1 MKRITIVSLALCLS
15 FVIAGCATNQQ
26 QPSSESKDD
35 VTVTTETKTSEEAT
49 GEGTKASHQVT
60 VETVTLLS
68 ISDGFSELTSVVPKL
83 IVDGKEAT
91 EINASLSD
99 YLQKTY
105 PMEKN
110 GDYADGTSTRLE
122 WGVMDNIVSI
132 VIFASDTSSDYYT
145 IEAFNYDLDTLTSL
159 EDSEVTKRLDMT
171 DDELF
176 GKAEKLLRDLCN
188 ERDYDLE
195 KSIAEINY
203 DKITPFIT
211 SEGTPGVLGRIV
223 YPAGSQFAGLESMRY
238 FDLGAM
244 E

>member
-1 MKRITIVSLALCLS
+1 M
-15 FVIAGCATNQQ
+15 
-26 QPSSESKDD
+26 
-35 VTVTTETKTSEEAT
+35 
-49 GEGTKASHQVT
+49 
-60 VETVTLLS
+60 
-68 ISDGFSELTSVVPKL
+68 

-99 YLQKTY
+99 YLQKMY

-238 FDLGAM
+238 FDLGAI